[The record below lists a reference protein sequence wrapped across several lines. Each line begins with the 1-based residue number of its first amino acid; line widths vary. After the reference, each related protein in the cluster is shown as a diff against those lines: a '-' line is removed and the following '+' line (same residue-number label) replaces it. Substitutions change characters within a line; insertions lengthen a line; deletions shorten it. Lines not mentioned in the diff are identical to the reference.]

1 MVVLVGELEVCKV
14 KHNLPQP
21 LFDPPCRR
29 AKQEGRKKSPL
40 SKGDL
45 EGLDFGLKV
54 GNSPQNNLKKY
65 N

>member
-1 MVVLVGELEVCKV
+1 MVVLVGELKVCQV

-21 LFDPPCRR
+21 IFDPPSRR

-45 EGLDFGLKV
+45 EGLDI
-54 GNSPQNNLKKY
+54 
-65 N
+65 

>member
-1 MVVLVGELEVCKV
+1 MVVLVGELKVCQV

-45 EGLDFGLKV
+45 EGLDI
-54 GNSPQNNLKKY
+54 
-65 N
+65 